1 MSKLMSDYKLIFQFK
16 HCKENEYCEL
26 EGCYGRH
33 HCPNGRAVCKR
44 KVLSLKLLPIFFRPQ
59 LLSRYYI
66 IKDQT

>member
-1 MSKLMSDYKLIFQFK
+1 MNKLMFDYKLIFQLK

-44 KVLSLKLLPIFFRPQ
+44 KVFIFKAFAYFP
-59 LLSRYYI
+59 
-66 IKDQT
+66 